1 MPSAE
6 VHPPVGHIHY
16 DMMSQLVGTIDRH
29 GFMRHPT
36 FTVNIGDS
44 PARPLEQHH
53 HK

>member
-1 MPSAE
+1 MPPAE

-36 FTVNIGDS
+36 FTVNLGDS